1 MELMDQ
7 LPIRLRLLAAV
18 MRAMPKGV
26 RKFAWWWERLY
37 QHIGGGGFEDN
48 EAIDS
53 LWPPG
58 EVGPIRNSR
67 FGYKTF
73 LDLRVFAEP
82 DLLQRCLCSAG
93 PGISVPVALEA
104 GRPISRHRSKHWND
118 YNDGKRA
125 DWPYGKRLGIRA

>member
-73 LDLRVFAEP
+73 LDLRVFA
-82 DLLQRCLCSAG
+82 DAG
-93 PGISVPVALEA
+93 PTSAVPMF
-104 GRPISRHRSKHWND
+104 SRTWNICS
-118 YNDGKRA
+118 RCS
-125 DWPYGKRLGIRA
+125 